1 MLVDDDEFQLG
12 RGSAVTS
19 TFRAHREAPVKLLLT
34 SGGVTNP
41 SIHSALVQLLGK
53 PIAECHALGRP
64 DRTVGPPDVRTD
76 VGAGPGG
83 RRARLPALHRPGL
96 GVARCPRAHRTA
108 HHRRGAVGPLGP
120 GGRRAPGR
128 RRRRDVPVPLDA
140 GVRAGRSA
148 AFAARHGLGGSE
160 CRKHGD
166 DAPDRGS
173 TSSSGRPR
181 RTTAPWASST
191 SRSSRTWTPSRATL
205 ADAERWAADIGVPAY
220 AIDEQTAIKVVDG
233 SVEVISEG
241 RWTKFGS

>member
-1 MLVDDDEFQLG
+1 M
-12 RGSAVTS
+12 
-19 TFRAHREAPVKLLLT
+19 KLLLT

-53 PIAECHALGRP
+53 PIAECHALCVPTAQWGHP
-64 DRTVGPPDVRTD
+64 MCGPTSVRGF
-76 VGAGPGG
+76 VAAEPEL
-83 RRARLPALHRPGL
+83 AAPVRPGL

-108 HHRRGAVGPLGP
+108 HHRRGAMGPLDP

-166 DAPDRGS
+166 DAPDRSVLRGWPS
-173 TSSSGRPR
+173 APDD
-181 RTTAPWASST
+181 RTLGVVDFSIFPHLDAFPTNT
-191 SRSSRTWTPSRATL
+191 M
-205 ADAERWAADIGVPAY
+205 ADAERWAAEIGVPAY

-233 SVEVISEG
+233 SVEVVSEG
-241 RWTKFGS
+241 QWTKFGS

>member
-1 MLVDDDEFQLG
+1 M
-12 RGSAVTS
+12 
-19 TFRAHREAPVKLLLT
+19 KLLLT

-53 PIAECHALGRP
+53 PIARVPRPARP
-64 DRTVGPPDVRTD
+64 DGAVGSPDVRPG
-76 VGAGPGG
+76 VGAGPGR
-83 RRARLPALHRPGL
+83 RRARLPALLRPGL

-108 HHRRGAVGPLGP
+108 HHRRGALGALGP

-148 AFAARHGLGGSE
+148 AFAARHGVGGGE
-160 CRKHGD
+160 RRKHGD
-166 DAPDRGS
+166 DAPDRGR

-181 RTTAPWASST
+181 RTTAPWGSST
-191 SRSSRTWTPSRATL
+191 SRSSRTWTPFPTNTL

-233 SVEVISEG
+233 CRRGGLRRAVDEVRVIARTSCVNAALLDLTSPTG
-241 RWTKFGS
+241 RTAACAR